1 MDIKSEVSRR
11 RTFAIISHPDAGK
24 TTLTEKLLLF
34 GGAIQEAGTV
44 KAKKSKKFATS
55 DWMAIEK
62 ERGISVASSV
72 MQFEYK
78 NCILNLLDTPGH
90 RDFSEDTYRVL
101 TAVDCALMIIDSS
114 KGVEPQT
121 IKLLEVCRSR
131 KTPIVTFINKLDR
144 EGKSPLELIDEI
156 ESILKIKC
164 VPITW
169 PIGMGKSFSG
179 VYDIEKNKTFTFTNS
194 LQETDKNQ
202 QIFEEINIG
211 NKKIDSMYIDSANEE
226 VELLSLEERSFDK
239 ENFITG
245 EKTPVYFGSAMNN
258 FGVIHVL
265 DKLVADAPQPL
276 PRRSIERI
284 VNTDEKKFSS
294 FVFKIQ
300 ANMDPQHRDRIAFLR
315 VCSGRFKRGMKLN
328 HVKTNKEIRASQV
341 VSFLSKRR
349 EVIEDAFAGD
359 IIGLINH
366 GNIEIGDSFT
376 EGEKLTF
383 TGIPFFAPELFQSIQ
398 LRDPLKSKQL
408 NKGLQQLGE
417 EGAIQVFKPY
427 LGNEIILGAVGQ
439 LQFEV
444 VLHRLKAEYSVEAQ
458 NRSVS
463 RYGARWIKSDDL
475 KELDE
480 FKKKNSASI
489 YTDASGSLAFIA
501 TSKPN
506 LDLTQERWPKV
517 KFLKMREQI
526 QTI

>member
-1 MDIKSEVSRR
+1 
-11 RTFAIISHPDAGK
+11 
-24 TTLTEKLLLF
+24 
-34 GGAIQEAGTV
+34 
-44 KAKKSKKFATS
+44 
-55 DWMAIEK
+55 
-62 ERGISVASSV
+62 

-131 KTPIVTFINKLDR
+131 KTPIITFINKLDR

-179 VYDIEKNKTFTFTNS
+179 VYDIEENKTFTFTNN
-194 LQETDKNQ
+194 LQEIDKEQ
-202 QIFEEINIG
+202 QIFEGIDIG
-211 NKKIDSMYIDSANEE
+211 DKKIDSMYIDSTKEE

-239 ENFITG
+239 EDFIKG

-276 PRRSIERI
+276 PRQSIERL

-315 VCSGRFKRGMKLN
+315 VCSGRFTRGMKLN
-328 HVKTNKEIRASQV
+328 HVKTNKEIRARSCI
-341 VSFLSKRR
+341 FFIKRR

-376 EGEKLTF
+376 EEK
-383 TGIPFFAPELFQSIQ
+383 
-398 LRDPLKSKQL
+398 
-408 NKGLQQLGE
+408 N
-417 EGAIQVFKPY
+417 
-427 LGNEIILGAVGQ
+427 
-439 LQFEV
+439 
-444 VLHRLKAEYSVEAQ
+444 
-458 NRSVS
+458 
-463 RYGARWIKSDDL
+463 
-475 KELDE
+475 
-480 FKKKNSASI
+480 
-489 YTDASGSLAFIA
+489 
-501 TSKPN
+501 
-506 LDLTQERWPKV
+506 
-517 KFLKMREQI
+517 
-526 QTI
+526 